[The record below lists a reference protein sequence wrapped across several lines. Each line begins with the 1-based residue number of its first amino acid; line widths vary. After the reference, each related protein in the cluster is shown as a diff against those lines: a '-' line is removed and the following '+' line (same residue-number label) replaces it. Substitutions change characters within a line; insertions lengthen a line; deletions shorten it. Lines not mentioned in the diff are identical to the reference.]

1 MLKVRE
7 GNFFRK
13 LKWNLNKNWK
23 EYLVKGLTYLLVA
36 LVGAAA
42 VFGVMTARIVKM
54 SQIQA
59 ATDKLNAANAKA
71 QELLDQVAAIQQNAQ
86 TALDEAVK
94 KEAEVEEK
102 LEQLQTDIEEAKDL
116 ENQRWIVPIR
126 FQNVSSPYGTR
137 THPVSG
143 ETLFHSGIDLAAPS
157 GTPIVASRSGT
168 VTKAEHQDQA
178 GNFVTIDH
186 LDGYGSSYL
195 HMSKYIVEVGQ
206 FVFAGQVIG
215 YCGDTGVT
223 TGAHLHFEV
232 YHNDKTVNPA
242 KFVDIYG

>member
-42 VFGVMTARIVKM
+42 VFGVMTARVVKM
-54 SQIQA
+54 SQIEA

-116 ENQRWIVPIR
+116 ENQRWI
-126 FQNVSSPYGTR
+126 N
-137 THPVSG
+137 
-143 ETLFHSGIDLAAPS
+143 L
-157 GTPIVASRSGT
+157 
-168 VTKAEHQDQA
+168 
-178 GNFVTIDH
+178 
-186 LDGYGSSYL
+186 
-195 HMSKYIVEVGQ
+195 
-206 FVFAGQVIG
+206 
-215 YCGDTGVT
+215 
-223 TGAHLHFEV
+223 
-232 YHNDKTVNPA
+232 
-242 KFVDIYG
+242 